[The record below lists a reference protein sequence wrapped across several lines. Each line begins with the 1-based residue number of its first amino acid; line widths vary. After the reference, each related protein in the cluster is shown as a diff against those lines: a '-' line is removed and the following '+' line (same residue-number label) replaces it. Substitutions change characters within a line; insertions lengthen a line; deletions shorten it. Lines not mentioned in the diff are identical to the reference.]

1 MAYANDIQ
9 CPTCPLSMRNRKV
22 CFEIGWLSLDN
33 TYCLKS
39 ENLIIKME
47 QMIVMMI
54 YDCFSL
60 LLDVEQMKLSTT
72 AVKDTE
78 EVQKW
83 KEIRFL

>member
-1 MAYANDIQ
+1 
-9 CPTCPLSMRNRKV
+9 
-22 CFEIGWLSLDN
+22 
-33 TYCLKS
+33 
-39 ENLIIKME
+39 
-47 QMIVMMI
+47 MMI

-83 KEIRFL
+83 KEIPFLLYQHTQTMIIFKVSVEKIKERMFCDCG